1 MFDKANFVVL
11 EYRLMK
17 KISQFFAL
25 LGMLVFLSGCIY
37 LVVGS
42 VGALGGYIVS
52 PDTVEGVTEAETGV
66 VWDTAVE
73 VVSIMGLVETQNES
87 GGLIKA
93 KIHNTFVTIM
103 ITAAGTS
110 SVKLSVKARKHYL
123 PKISLAQDVF
133 VKIMSRVQE

>member
-1 MFDKANFVVL
+1 
-11 EYRLMK
+11 MK
-17 KISQFFAL
+17 KINPFFAL
-25 LGMLVFLSGCIY
+25 FLMPLFCSGCIY

-52 PDTVEGVTEAETGV
+52 PDTVEGVTEEETDV

-73 VVSIMGLVETQNES
+73 VVSIMGLIESQNES
-87 GGLIKA
+87 GGLINA
-93 KIHNTFVTIM
+93 RIHNSHVTVM

>member
-1 MFDKANFVVL
+1 
-11 EYRLMK
+11 
-17 KISQFFAL
+17 
-25 LGMLVFLSGCIY
+25 MLVFLSGCIY

-123 PKISLAQDVF
+123 PKISMAQDVF